1 MHLATKH
8 QLDRVRFG
16 LEATSFYGWH
26 LALYLSQATELVPFD
41 PKVYLFNPRVVRG
54 FKKAYPDLPKTD
66 WADAW
71 VIAERLRF
79 GRLPVPFDPDERYMP
94 LQRLTRHRYHLAK
107 DLTRQ
112 ENHFLSY
119 LFLRASR
126 MAQESPFSDPTGVA
140 GSAFLLEY
148 RTPDEVAATP
158 IEELARFLAE
168 KSRNKFRHP
177 DELARQLKTIIKHS
191 YRLPGKLHDA
201 VNRILTS
208 TLQIIRQLEREIRET
223 EKAID
228 REMSGLDNPLL
239 SIPGMGP
246 VYTAGIIAEIG
257 NIRNFP
263 DDDSLAKFAGLT
275 WRKRQS
281 GEFEG
286 EDQPLTRTG
295 NAYLRYY
302 LCEAANSV
310 RMRDPNYSNY
320 YWRKYREATRHHHKR
335 AVVLTPRKLVRLVF
349 ALLRD
354 NNPYI
359 PPESEVTLP

>member
-335 AVVLTPRKLVRLVF
+335 AVVLTARKLVRLVF

-354 NNPYI
+354 NKPYI